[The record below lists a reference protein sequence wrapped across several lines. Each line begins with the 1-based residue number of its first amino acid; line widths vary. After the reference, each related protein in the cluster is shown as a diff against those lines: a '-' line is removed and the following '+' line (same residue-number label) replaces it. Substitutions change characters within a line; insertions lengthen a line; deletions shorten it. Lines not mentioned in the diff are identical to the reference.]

1 MNNNEKEVVSRIAN
15 SPLKFHPDQEIDPK
29 YIGDHKEFYALFKSE
44 STTKRD
50 LPNPERIEIGIT
62 DGFDFGDAPGK

>member
-15 SPLKFHPDQEIDPK
+15 SPLKF
-29 YIGDHKEFYALFKSE
+29 YATTQSE
-44 STTKRD
+44 STPKWD

-62 DGFDFGDAPGK
+62 DGFDFGDALGK

>member
-15 SPLKFHPDQEIDPK
+15 SPLKF
-29 YIGDHKEFYALFKSE
+29 YAPTQ
-44 STTKRD
+44 STTIEDRD
-50 LPNPERIEIGIT
+50 LPNPERIEIGII